1 MQPISLPDVSLFRH
15 VLTTLY
21 CRRGPAQMASSGKT
35 AKARILVLHSP
46 DAPELKV
53 LKKLPEG
60 AHVIGV
66 GRTLS
71 DLEGVLYSIQCMRP

>member
-1 MQPISLPDVSLFRH
+1 
-15 VLTTLY
+15 
-21 CRRGPAQMASSGKT
+21 MASSGKT

-53 LKKLPEG
+53 LDKLPEG
-60 AHVIGV
+60 ARVIGV

-71 DLEGVLYSIQCMRP
+71 DLEGLLHPIQCIRP